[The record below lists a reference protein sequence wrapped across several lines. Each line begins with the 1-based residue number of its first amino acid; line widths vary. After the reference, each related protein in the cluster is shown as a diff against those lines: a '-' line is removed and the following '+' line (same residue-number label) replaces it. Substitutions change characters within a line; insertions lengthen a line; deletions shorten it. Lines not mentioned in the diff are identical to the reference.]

1 MYGRGDLAAIRV
13 VGAVMLIVKRLLYDR
28 SGATAMEF
36 GIIGVMMFSMTFAI
50 FDLGRYAITLHSL
63 EWLAAESARA
73 EIICYSPALAGGPAK
88 TCSGDPLSDATK
100 QTLFPFLYLG
110 LDRAGKP
117 LAPTVTT
124 TTTAP
129 HVVQASQTGF
139 TMIMPFWPAA
149 MNAPLVRTS
158 LPF

>member
-1 MYGRGDLAAIRV
+1 
-13 VGAVMLIVKRLLYDR
+13 MLKQALTDR

-36 GIIGVMMFSMTFAI
+36 GIIGVVVFTMMLAM

-63 EWLAAESARA
+63 EMLAAESART
-73 EIICYSPALAGGPAK
+73 EIICYSPALAGRPAT
-88 TCSGDPLSDATK
+88 TCSGDPLSVATK

-110 LDRAGKP
+110 GLE
-117 LAPTVTT
+117 PTVTT

-129 HVVQASQTGF
+129 HVVEASQTGF

-149 MNAPLVRTS
+149 MNAPSVRTS

>member
-1 MYGRGDLAAIRV
+1 
-13 VGAVMLIVKRLLYDR
+13 MLKQALTDR

-36 GIIGVMMFSMTFAI
+36 GIIGVVVFTMMFAI

-63 EWLAAESARA
+63 EMLAAESARA
-73 EIICYSPALAGGPAK
+73 EIICYSPALAGSAAT
-88 TCSGDPLSDATK
+88 TCSGDPLSVATK

-110 LDRAGKP
+110 G

-129 HVVQASQTGF
+129 RVVQASQPGF

-149 MNAPLVRTS
+149 MNAPLVSTS

>member
-1 MYGRGDLAAIRV
+1 
-13 VGAVMLIVKRLLYDR
+13 MLKQALTDR

-36 GIIGVMMFSMTFAI
+36 GIIGVVVFTMMFAI

-63 EWLAAESARA
+63 EMLAAESART
-73 EIICYSPALAGGPAK
+73 EIICYSPALAGRPAT
-88 TCSGDPLSDATK
+88 TCSGDPLSVATK

-110 LDRAGKP
+110 G

-124 TTTAP
+124 TLTAP
-129 HVVQASQTGF
+129 RVVQASQTGF

-149 MNAPLVRTS
+149 MNAPSVRTS

>member
-1 MYGRGDLAAIRV
+1 
-13 VGAVMLIVKRLLYDR
+13 MLKQALTDR

-36 GIIGVMMFSMTFAI
+36 GIIGVVVFTMMFAI

-63 EWLAAESARA
+63 AMLAAESARTQ
-73 EIICYSPALAGGPAK
+73 IICYSPALAGKTAK
-88 TCSGDPLSDATK
+88 TCSGDPLNVQAENSSAR
-100 QTLFPFLYLG
+100 QLFPFLYLG
-110 LDRAGKP
+110 GLT
-117 LAPTVTT
+117 PTVTT

-129 HVVQASQTGF
+129 HVVQASQFGF

-149 MNAPLVRTS
+149 MNAPSVRTS

>member
-1 MYGRGDLAAIRV
+1 M
-13 VGAVMLIVKRLLYDR
+13 MKRLLHDR
-28 SGATAMEF
+28 SGVTAMEF
-36 GIIGVMMFSMTFAI
+36 GIIGFVMFMMVFAI

-63 EWLAAESARA
+63 EMLAAESARTQ
-73 EIICYSPALAGGPAK
+73 IICYSPALAGRPAT
-88 TCSGDPLSDATK
+88 TCSGDPLSVATK

-110 LDRAGKP
+110 G

-129 HVVQASQTGF
+129 RVVQAAQTGF

-149 MNAPLVRTS
+149 MNAPSVSTS

>member
-1 MYGRGDLAAIRV
+1 
-13 VGAVMLIVKRLLYDR
+13 MLKQALTDR

-36 GIIGVMMFSMTFAI
+36 GIIGVVVFTMMFAI

-63 EWLAAESARA
+63 QMLAAESARQ
-73 EIICYSPALAGGPAK
+73 EIICYSPQLAGLPPTTPPT
-88 TCSGDPLSDATK
+88 TCSGDPLSTAAK

-110 LDRAGKP
+110 GLN
-117 LAPTVTT
+117 PTVTT

-139 TMIMPFWPAA
+139 TMIMPFWPRS
-149 MNAPLVRTS
+149 MNNPAVSTS

>member
-1 MYGRGDLAAIRV
+1 MR
-13 VGAVMLIVKRLLYDR
+13 RLLHDR

-36 GIIGVMMFSMTFAI
+36 GIIGVVMFTMMFAI

-63 EWLAAESARA
+63 EMLAAETARA
-73 EIICYSPALAGGPAK
+73 EIICYSPQLAGLSAT
-88 TCSGDPLSDATK
+88 TCSGDPLPVATK

-110 LDRAGKP
+110 G
-117 LAPTVTT
+117 LAPAVTT

-139 TMIMPFWPAA
+139 KMIMPFWPAA
-149 MNAPLVRTS
+149 MNAPSVSTS

>member
-1 MYGRGDLAAIRV
+1 
-13 VGAVMLIVKRLLYDR
+13 MLKQALTDR

-36 GIIGVMMFSMTFAI
+36 GIIGVVVFTMMFAI
-50 FDLGRYAITLHSL
+50 FDLGRYTITLHSL
-63 EWLAAESARA
+63 EMLAAESART
-73 EIICYSPALAGGPAK
+73 EIICYSPALAGRPAT
-88 TCSGDPLSDATK
+88 TCSGDPLSVATK

-110 LDRAGKP
+110 G

-124 TTTAP
+124 TATAP
-129 HVVQASQTGF
+129 RVVQASQPDF

-149 MNAPLVRTS
+149 MNAPSVSTS

>member
-1 MYGRGDLAAIRV
+1 
-13 VGAVMLIVKRLLYDR
+13 MLKQALTDR

-36 GIIGVMMFSMTFAI
+36 GIIGVVVFTMMFAI

-63 EWLAAESARA
+63 EMLAAESART
-73 EIICYSPALAGGPAK
+73 EIICYSPALAGRPAT
-88 TCSGDPLSDATK
+88 TCSGDPLSVATK

-110 LDRAGKP
+110 G

-129 HVVQASQTGF
+129 RVVQASQPDF

-149 MNAPLVRTS
+149 MNAPSVQTS

>member
-1 MYGRGDLAAIRV
+1 
-13 VGAVMLIVKRLLYDR
+13 MLKQALTDR

-36 GIIGVMMFSMTFAI
+36 GIIGVVVFTMMFAI
-50 FDLGRYAITLHSL
+50 FDLGRYTITLHSL
-63 EWLAAESARA
+63 EMLAAESART
-73 EIICYSPALAGGPAK
+73 EIICYSPALAGRPAT
-88 TCSGDPLSDATK
+88 TCSGDPLSVATK

-110 LDRAGKP
+110 G

-129 HVVQASQTGF
+129 RVVQASQPGF
-139 TMIMPFWPAA
+139 RMIMPFWPAA
-149 MNAPLVRTS
+149 MNAPSVSTS

>member
-1 MYGRGDLAAIRV
+1 
-13 VGAVMLIVKRLLYDR
+13 MLKQALTDR

-36 GIIGVMMFSMTFAI
+36 GIIGVVVFTMMFAI

-63 EWLAAESARA
+63 EMLAAESART
-73 EIICYSPALAGGPAK
+73 EIICYSPALAGRPAT
-88 TCSGDPLSDATK
+88 TCSGDPLSVATK
-100 QTLFPFLYLG
+100 QSLFPFLYLG
-110 LDRAGKP
+110 G

-129 HVVQASQTGF
+129 RVVQASQPGF

-149 MNAPLVRTS
+149 MNAPLVSTS

>member
-1 MYGRGDLAAIRV
+1 MTNLASSV
-13 VGAVMLIVKRLLYDR
+13 TVDR
-28 SGATAMEF
+28 TDRENWFDVLTGP
-36 GIIGVMMFSMTFAI
+36 VL

-63 EWLAAESARA
+63 EMLAPESART
-73 EIICYSPALAGGPAK
+73 EIICYSRALAGLPAQI
-88 TCSGDPLSDATK
+88 CSGDPLSVATK
-100 QTLFPFLYLG
+100 QTLFPFLCLG
-110 LDRAGKP
+110 G

-149 MNAPLVRTS
+149 MNAPSVHTS

>member
-1 MYGRGDLAAIRV
+1 
-13 VGAVMLIVKRLLYDR
+13 MLKQALTDR

-36 GIIGVMMFSMTFAI
+36 GIIGVVVFTMMFAI

-63 EWLAAESARA
+63 EMLAAESARTQ
-73 EIICYSPALAGGPAK
+73 IICYSPALAGRPAT
-88 TCSGDPLSDATK
+88 TCSGDPLSVATK

-110 LDRAGKP
+110 G

-124 TTTAP
+124 TAAAP
-129 HVVQASQTGF
+129 RVVQASQTGF

-149 MNAPLVRTS
+149 MNAPSVSTS

>member
-1 MYGRGDLAAIRV
+1 M
-13 VGAVMLIVKRLLYDR
+13 KRLLNDR
-28 SGATAMEF
+28 SGVTVMEF
-36 GIIGVMMFSMTFAI
+36 GIVGMMMFSMTFAI

-63 EWLAAESARA
+63 EMLAAESARA
-73 EIICYSPALAGGPAK
+73 EIICYSPKLAGVSAT
-88 TCSGDPLSDATK
+88 TCSGDPLPTASK

-110 LDRAGKP
+110 G
-117 LAPTVTT
+117 LAPSVTT

-139 TMIMPFWPAA
+139 RMIMPFWPAA
-149 MNAPLVRTS
+149 MNAPSVRTS

>member
-1 MYGRGDLAAIRV
+1 M
-13 VGAVMLIVKRLLYDR
+13 KRLLNDR

-63 EWLAAESARA
+63 EMLAAESART
-73 EIICYSPALAGGPAK
+73 EIICYSPQLSGLPAT
-88 TCSGDPLSDATK
+88 TCPGDPLSVATK

-110 LDRAGKP
+110 G

-149 MNAPLVRTS
+149 MNAPSVRTS

>member
-1 MYGRGDLAAIRV
+1 
-13 VGAVMLIVKRLLYDR
+13 MLKQALTDR

-36 GIIGVMMFSMTFAI
+36 GIIGVVVFTMMFAI

-63 EWLAAESARA
+63 EMLAAESART
-73 EIICYSPALAGGPAK
+73 EIICFSPALAGRPAT
-88 TCSGDPLSDATK
+88 TCSGDPLSVATK

-110 LDRAGKP
+110 G

-124 TTTAP
+124 TTTDCSGTP
-129 HVVQASQTGF
+129 VSSRVVKASHIGF

-149 MNAPLVRTS
+149 MNAPSVCTS

>member
-1 MYGRGDLAAIRV
+1 
-13 VGAVMLIVKRLLYDR
+13 MLKQALTDR

-36 GIIGVMMFSMTFAI
+36 GIIGVVVFTMMFAI

-63 EWLAAESARA
+63 EMLAAESARA
-73 EIICYSPALAGGPAK
+73 EIICYSPQLAGLPAK
-88 TCSGDPLSDATK
+88 PCSGDPLSVATK

-110 LDRAGKP
+110 G

-149 MNAPLVRTS
+149 MNAPSVHTS

>member
-1 MYGRGDLAAIRV
+1 
-13 VGAVMLIVKRLLYDR
+13 MLKQVIIDR

-36 GIIGVMMFSMTFAI
+36 GIIGVVVFTMMFAI

-63 EWLAAESARA
+63 EMLAAESART
-73 EIICYSPALAGGPAK
+73 EIICYSPALAGRAAT
-88 TCSGDPLSDATK
+88 TCSGDPLSVATK

-110 LDRAGKP
+110 G

-129 HVVQASQTGF
+129 RVVQASQPDF

-149 MNAPLVRTS
+149 MNAPSVRTS

>member
-1 MYGRGDLAAIRV
+1 
-13 VGAVMLIVKRLLYDR
+13 MLKQALTDR

-36 GIIGVMMFSMTFAI
+36 GIIGVVVFTMMFAI

-63 EWLAAESARA
+63 EMLAAESARTQ
-73 EIICYSPALAGGPAK
+73 IICYSPALAGRPAT
-88 TCSGDPLSDATK
+88 TCSGDPLSVATK

-110 LDRAGKP
+110 G

-124 TTTAP
+124 TATAP
-129 HVVQASQTGF
+129 RVVQASQLGF

-149 MNAPLVRTS
+149 MNAPSVRTS

>member
-1 MYGRGDLAAIRV
+1 
-13 VGAVMLIVKRLLYDR
+13 MLKQALTDR

-36 GIIGVMMFSMTFAI
+36 GIIGVVVFTMMFAI

-63 EWLAAESARA
+63 EMLAAESART
-73 EIICYSPALAGGPAK
+73 EIICYSPALAGRPAT
-88 TCSGDPLSDATK
+88 TCSGDPLSVATK

-110 LDRAGKP
+110 G

-129 HVVQASQTGF
+129 RVVQASQPDF

-149 MNAPLVRTS
+149 MNAPSVSTS

>member
-1 MYGRGDLAAIRV
+1 
-13 VGAVMLIVKRLLYDR
+13 
-28 SGATAMEF
+28 MEF
-36 GIIGVMMFSMTFAI
+36 GIIGVVMFMMVFAI

-63 EWLAAESARA
+63 EMLAAESART
-73 EIICYSPALAGGPAK
+73 EIICYSPALAGLPPK
-88 TCSGDPLSDATK
+88 TCPGDPLSVATK

-110 LDRAGKP
+110 G

-149 MNAPLVRTS
+149 MNAPSVSTS

>member
-1 MYGRGDLAAIRV
+1 MHGRGDLAAIRV
-13 VGAVMLIVKRLLYDR
+13 VGAVMLIIKRLLYDR

-36 GIIGVMMFSMTFAI
+36 GIIAVMMFWMTFAI

-63 EWLAAESARA
+63 EMLAAESART
-73 EIICYSPALAGGPAK
+73 EIICYSPALAGRPAT
-88 TCSGDPLSDATK
+88 TCSGDPLSVATK

-110 LDRAGKP
+110 G

-124 TTTAP
+124 TLTAP
-129 HVVQASQTGF
+129 RVVQASQTGF

-149 MNAPLVRTS
+149 MKAPSVRTS

>member
-1 MYGRGDLAAIRV
+1 
-13 VGAVMLIVKRLLYDR
+13 MLKQALTDR

-36 GIIGVMMFSMTFAI
+36 GIIGVVVFTMIFAI

-63 EWLAAESARA
+63 EMLAAESARTQ
-73 EIICYSPALAGGPAK
+73 IICYSPALAGRPAT
-88 TCSGDPLSDATK
+88 TCSGDPLSVATK

-110 LDRAGKP
+110 G

-129 HVVQASQTGF
+129 RVVQASQTGF

-149 MNAPLVRTS
+149 MNAPSVHTS

>member
-1 MYGRGDLAAIRV
+1 MLKLA
-13 VGAVMLIVKRLLYDR
+13 LTDR

-36 GIIGVMMFSMTFAI
+36 GIIGVVVFTMMFAI

-63 EWLAAESARA
+63 EMLAAESART
-73 EIICYSPALAGGPAK
+73 EIICYSPALAGRPAT
-88 TCSGDPLSDATK
+88 TCSGDPLSVATK

-110 LDRAGKP
+110 G

-124 TTTAP
+124 TGTAP

-149 MNAPLVRTS
+149 MNAPSVRTS

>member
-1 MYGRGDLAAIRV
+1 
-13 VGAVMLIVKRLLYDR
+13 MLKQALTDR

-36 GIIGVMMFSMTFAI
+36 GIIGVVVFTMMFAI
-50 FDLGRYAITLHSL
+50 FDLGRYTITLHSL
-63 EWLAAESARA
+63 EMLAAESART
-73 EIICYSPALAGGPAK
+73 EIICYSPALAGRPAT
-88 TCSGDPLSDATK
+88 TCSGDPLSVATK

-110 LDRAGKP
+110 G

-129 HVVQASQTGF
+129 RVVQASQTGF

-149 MNAPLVRTS
+149 MNAPLVSTS

>member
-1 MYGRGDLAAIRV
+1 
-13 VGAVMLIVKRLLYDR
+13 MLKQALTDR

-36 GIIGVMMFSMTFAI
+36 GIIGVVVFTMMFAI

-63 EWLAAESARA
+63 EMLAAESART
-73 EIICYSPALAGGPAK
+73 EIICYSPALAGRPAT
-88 TCSGDPLSDATK
+88 TCSGDPLSVATK

-110 LDRAGKP
+110 G

-129 HVVQASQTGF
+129 RVVQASQPDF
-139 TMIMPFWPAA
+139 TMIMLFWPAA
-149 MNAPLVRTS
+149 MNAPSVSTS

>member
-1 MYGRGDLAAIRV
+1 VI
-13 VGAVMLIVKRLLYDR
+13 IKRLLYDR

-36 GIIGVMMFSMTFAI
+36 GIIGVLVFTMTFAI

-63 EWLAAESARA
+63 EMLAAESARA
-73 EIICYSPALAGGPAK
+73 EIICYSPYLSGSTAR
-88 TCSGDPLSDATK
+88 TCSGDPLTVAAK
-100 QTLFPFLYLG
+100 RTLFPFLFLG
-110 LDRAGKP
+110 G

-139 TMIMPFWPAA
+139 RMIMPFWPAS
-149 MNAPLVRTS
+149 MKAPSVRTS

>member
-1 MYGRGDLAAIRV
+1 M
-13 VGAVMLIVKRLLYDR
+13 KRLLNDR

-36 GIIGVMMFSMTFAI
+36 GIIGVMMFSMMFAI

-63 EWLAAESARA
+63 EMLAAESART
-73 EIICYSPALAGGPAK
+73 EIICYSPALAGIPAT
-88 TCSGDPLSDATK
+88 TCSGDPLSVATK

-110 LDRAGKP
+110 G

-129 HVVQASQTGF
+129 HIVQASLTGF

-149 MNAPLVRTS
+149 MNAPSVRTS

>member
-1 MYGRGDLAAIRV
+1 
-13 VGAVMLIVKRLLYDR
+13 MLKQALTDR

-36 GIIGVMMFSMTFAI
+36 GIIGVVVFTMMFAI

-63 EWLAAESARA
+63 EMLAAESARA
-73 EIICYSPALAGGPAK
+73 EIICYSPALAGRPA
-88 TCSGDPLSDATK
+88 TTRSGDPLSVATK

-110 LDRAGKP
+110 G

-129 HVVQASQTGF
+129 RVVQASQPDF

-149 MNAPLVRTS
+149 MNAPSVQTS